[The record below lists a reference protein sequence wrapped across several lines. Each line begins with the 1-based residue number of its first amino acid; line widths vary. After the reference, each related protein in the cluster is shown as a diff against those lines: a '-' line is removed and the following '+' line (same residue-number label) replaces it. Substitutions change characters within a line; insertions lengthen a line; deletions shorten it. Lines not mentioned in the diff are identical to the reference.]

1 MMIRQNNQPT
11 PLAAKRAL
19 LGADGRNDESPA
31 QPLVDGA
38 SRLIRDHPAAC
49 LAGAAAV
56 GAVVGSQP
64 WARRLLVGA
73 ARKAAGFVV
82 MKALAGDLHR

>member
-1 MMIRQNNQPT
+1 MIRQNNRST
-11 PLAAKRAL
+11 LVAAKRAL
-19 LGADGRNDESPA
+19 LGANRRNVESPA

-38 SRLIRDHPAAC
+38 ARLIRDHPAAC

-56 GAVVGSQP
+56 GAVVATQP
-64 WARRLLVGA
+64 WARRLLVGT

-82 MKALAGDLHR
+82 MKALARDRHR